1 MMDFQ
6 RKPLV
11 LFILDGCGHSEDLDF
26 NAVANAKKPLW
37 KRLWDANHPS
47 TFIETSGLSVGLPSG
62 QMGNSEVGHMT
73 IGAGRV
79 IYQNFTRINKAIDDD
94 DFLCNRSYCTA
105 IDSAIKKNKA
115 VHIFGLLSE
124 GGVHSHEEHINEII
138 KMAAKRGAVNIYL
151 HAFLDG
157 RDRPPRSAKKSLE
170 RTQKICDSLGVG
182 EIVSVIG
189 RFYAMDRDNRW
200 DRTAKAYSLITEGKA
215 DYKAEDAITAINDA
229 YARNEN
235 DEFVSATAI
244 CPNDRPPIVLNDG
257 DSAIFMNFRPDRARQ
272 LSHAFVDAEFDGF
285 QREVVRKTSHFV
297 MTTEYQDNLDCL
309 CAFPPIPIINS
320 LGEFLSTHEKS
331 QLRIAETEKYAHVTF
346 FLSGGREALYDGEER
361 ALLPSPK
368 VSTYDLQPEMSAS
381 QVTDRLIDAIESNK
395 FDVIICNY
403 ANCDMVGH
411 TGDYQA
417 AMDAVDAVASCLD
430 KALKTIK
437 ELNGEALIT
446 ADHGNVETMF
456 DQNID
461 QPHTQHTTLPVPLV
475 YFGDRAITLKDGGS
489 LADIAPTMLS
499 LLALTQPQE
508 MTGNSLVTQ

>member
-1 MMDFQ
+1 MKFQ

-11 LFILDGCGHSEDLDF
+11 LFILDGCGHSEDVHF
-26 NAVANAKKPLW
+26 NAVANARKPLW
-37 KRLWDANHPS
+37 KRLWNADHPS

-62 QMGNSEVGHMT
+62 QMGNSEVGHMS

-79 IYQNFTRINKAIDDD
+79 IYQNFTRINKAIDDNE
-94 DFLCNRSYCTA
+94 FSENPSYCAA
-105 IDSAIKKNKA
+105 IDNAIRNDKA
-115 VHIFGLLSE
+115 VHILGLLSQ
-124 GGVHSHEEHINEII
+124 GGVHSHENHLNEII
-138 KMAAKRGAVNIYL
+138 KLAAGRGATSIYL

-157 RDRPPRSAKKSLE
+157 RDCPPRSAKKSLE
-170 RTQKICDSLGVG
+170 RTQKICDRLGVG
-182 EIVSVIG
+182 KIVSIIG

-200 DRTAKAYSLITEGKA
+200 DRIAKAYQLITEGRA
-215 DYKAEDAITAINDA
+215 DYQAENPIAALDNA

-244 CPNDRPPIVLNDG
+244 HPDSQSPVVLNDG
-257 DSAIFMNFRPDRARQ
+257 DSVIFMNFRPDRARQ
-272 LSHAFVDAEFDGF
+272 LSHAFIDTKFDAFKRD
-285 QREVVRKTSHFV
+285 VVREISYFV
-297 MTTEYQDNLDCL
+297 MTTEYQDNLNCL

-320 LGEFLSTHEKS
+320 LGEYLSTSRKS

-361 ALLPSPK
+361 ELLPSPK
-368 VSTYDLQPEMSAS
+368 VSTYDLQPEMSAPE
-381 QVTDRLIDAIESNK
+381 VTDRLIAAIRSKK

-417 AMDAVDAVASCLD
+417 AMDAVDAVSVCLE
-430 KALKTIK
+430 KALDTIK
-437 ELNGEALIT
+437 EIDGEALIT

-456 DQNID
+456 DQNIE

-475 YFGDRAITLKDGGS
+475 YFGDRDITLKDGGS

-499 LLALTQPQE
+499 LLALPKPQE
-508 MTGNSLVTQ
+508 MTGNSLIAD